1 LMQGHCEHIHRVYT
15 ERSEGVQCKL
25 REAMTGTARMDE
37 HSLQLLE
44 WPAIQEM
51 VAAEAESPMGIV
63 VARSLSPL
71 PVLEEARQLRDEI
84 GEFRVLLSQDSAP
97 PFGRLADIRDAI
109 GRSRPEGSVLPPM
122 DLVRIGDSLETA
134 GAIRR
139 AIGSVKGVCPRLH
152 GIASR
157 LDGQPELVAAIRTA
171 VEETGAVR
179 DAASRELADV
189 RRRLHELR
197 DRIQARLQ
205 SLLTDPRFQSS
216 IAESIITVRND
227 RYVIPVKA
235 NARGGLKGV
244 VQDRSASGVTLFVEP
259 QEIVELNNQLRLLE
273 RDEAEEVRKVLTRL
287 TAELRPKADAILR
300 TMRLAAE
307 LDARCA
313 AARLANRLSC
323 APPSLKEGGPLILVR
338 ARHPLLA
345 AQSARPGGPEVV
357 PIDLRVGGDFDALL
371 ITGPNTGGK
380 TVALKTAGLL
390 SLMASAG
397 LHLPASGD
405 SEVPFFHGVMA
416 DIGDEQ
422 SIEQSLSTFSSHI
435 GNIRRIVEGT
445 GPATLVLLDELGAGT
460 DPVEGACLGIAIL
473 DHLLDRGALVIATSH
488 LDAIKAHAYAHPRIE
503 NGCVEFDLDT
513 LRPLYRFSIG
523 LSGRSHALSIAAR
536 IGLPSAVIQRAKTL
550 LGDGDHRLRTVL
562 ERLEAEERRLAEE
575 REALAREIDEVA
587 RARGIVEAERDEL
600 RIATE
605 RVGREAR
612 RKVDAVLSEARSEID
627 QLLHE
632 LKFSESRASTL
643 HEARKRLGEVKQRAE
658 AALSDMSEQ
667 EGAPIASPG
676 EPLRLGQQVR
686 IKGLDQLGTIS
697 AGPTAAGLVE
707 VQFPLGKVRLPL
719 KAVVPGAGS
728 RRNPAISSVLVS
740 AAGEET
746 PAELNLIGCDAEE
759 ATRRLD
765 RYVGEAFLAGFPTV
779 RVVHGKGAGILR
791 RAVAELLRDHPLVV
805 SFRLADSRDGGV
817 GATIVELHPRG
828 AIVGGAV

>member
-1 LMQGHCEHIHRVYT
+1 
-15 ERSEGVQCKL
+15 
-25 REAMTGTARMDE
+25 MDK
-37 HSLQLLE
+37 HSLRLLE

-51 VAAEAESPMGIV
+51 VAAEAGSPIGIET
-63 VARSLSPL
+63 ARSLSPRPTL
-71 PVLEEARQLRDEI
+71 DEARQVRDEI
-84 GEFRVLLSQDSAP
+84 GEFRILLAQDSAP
-97 PFGRLADIRDAI
+97 PFDRLADIREAV

-122 DLVRIGDSLETA
+122 DLVRVGDSLETA

-139 AIGSVKGVCPRLH
+139 VIGNAKGVCPRLH
-152 GIASR
+152 GIASG
-157 LDGQPELVAAIRTA
+157 LDGQPELVAAIRHA
-171 VEETGAVR
+171 LEETGAVR
-179 DAASRELADV
+179 DAASRELGDL

-205 SLLTDPRFQSS
+205 SLVTDPRLQPS
-216 IAESIITVRND
+216 IAEPIITIRND

-235 NARGGLKGV
+235 NARGALKGV
-244 VQDRSASGVTLFVEP
+244 VQDRSASGVTVFVEP

-273 RDEAEEVRKVLTRL
+273 RDEAEEVRKVLARL
-287 TAELRPKADAILR
+287 TAELRPRAEAIIR
-300 TMRLAAE
+300 TMQLAAE

-313 AARLANRLSC
+313 AARLADRLSC
-323 APPSLKEGGPLILVR
+323 SPPSLTEGGPLVLVR

-345 AQSARPGGPEVV
+345 AQSVRPGGPEVV

-390 SLMASAG
+390 SLMACAG

-435 GNIRRIVEGT
+435 GTIRRIVEAA
-445 GPATLVLLDELGAGT
+445 GPGTLVLLDELGAGT
-460 DPVEGACLGIAIL
+460 DPAEGACLGIAIL
-473 DHLLDRGALVIATSH
+473 DHLLGRGALVIATSH

-536 IGLPSAVIQRAKTL
+536 IGLPSSVIQRARDL
-550 LGDGDHRLRTVL
+550 LGDGDQRLRTVL
-562 ERLEAEERRLAEE
+562 ERLEAEERRLSEE
-575 REALAREIDEVA
+575 GQALARQVA
-587 RARGIVEAERDEL
+587 EAEQARGEVEAERSEL
-600 RIATE
+600 RIAAE
-605 RVGREAR
+605 RLGRDAR
-612 RKVDAVLSEARSEID
+612 RKVEVLLSEARSEID
-627 QLLHE
+627 RLLDE
-632 LKFSESRASTL
+632 VKSSASRAQAIR
-643 HEARKRLGEVKQRAE
+643 EARRQLGEVRQRAE
-658 AALSDMSEQ
+658 AALGDLSE
-667 EGAPIASPG
+667 EDTAPCASPG
-676 EPLRLGQQVR
+676 EPLRPGQQVR

-697 AGPTAAGLVE
+697 GGPTAAGLVE
-707 VQFPLGKVRLPL
+707 VQFPLGKVRLPVE
-719 KAVVPGAGS
+719 AVVQGGATRS
-728 RRNPAISSVLVS
+728 DSQIDSVRIKV
-740 AAGEET
+740 AEEET
-746 PAELNLIGCDAEE
+746 PAELNLIGCDADE

-765 RYVGEAFLAGFPTV
+765 RYIGEAFLAGFPTV

-791 RAVAELLRDHPLVV
+791 RAVAEFLRDHPLVV
-805 SFRLADSRDGGV
+805 SVRPAGYRDGGI

-828 AIVGGAV
+828 AVTGGAA